1 MTDFSLSSTND
12 ASVSVPRLRDD
23 GSNRSDY
30 KPRIRRVLGSK
41 GLWEHVSG
49 TALVPQR
56 YAIVA
61 TISVLA
67 DGTTAAT
74 EDQVKAREDRVK
86 KYNKESYLA
95 QHLILSTTLP
105 HLGTKIKNL
114 TTAKEMW
121 DIMKAD
127 ATEKSKLFLIDAED
141 MLS

>member
-1 MTDFSLSSTND
+1 MSTLTLNANYDSTNL
-12 ASVSVPRLRDD
+12 AVPKLHDD
-23 GSNRSDY
+23 GSNWSDY
-30 KPRIRRVLGSK
+30 EPRIRRALGSK

-74 EDQVKAREDRVK
+74 EDQVEAREDRVK

-95 QHLILSTTLP
+95 QHVILSTTSP
-105 HLGTKIKNL
+105 RLGTKIKTL
-114 TTAKEMW
+114 RRQRRCGT
-121 DIMKAD
+121 
-127 ATEKSKLFLIDAED
+127 S
-141 MLS
+141 